1 METGRGSS
9 TGNHP
14 NGAQDTHGGHG
25 APEHRGGG
33 RIADLVSPQGGPQDQ
48 QPRPAAM
55 LAPRKRL
62 FFAMLHRRNSVFFVK
77 KERVPMQMIAESFAR
92 MTDLTKDYL

>member
-33 RIADLVSPQGGPQDQ
+33 RIADLVSPQGALP
-48 QPRPAAM
+48 PRPTAEAGRD
-55 LAPRKRL
+55 AGSPEKA
-62 FFAMLHRRNSVFFVK
+62 FFRDVTYEKLSFFR
-77 KERVPMQMIAESFAR
+77 ENRESAHANDR
-92 MTDLTKDYL
+92 GILCSDD

>member
-33 RIADLVSPQGGPQDQ
+33 RIADLVSPQGALQDQ
-48 QPRPAAM
+48 QPRPAI
-55 LAPRKRL
+55 LRRRPGFNTYRKYIY
-62 FFAMLHRRNSVFFVK
+62 K
-77 KERVPMQMIAESFAR
+77 KVINTYGKYRSFYAEQI
-92 MTDLTKDYL
+92 